1 MNRTTAY
8 PTILDSIK
16 LIIIMLIAFYFSAFM
31 VIFVEDL
38 YNISLTSNPYADI
51 FICVV
56 SEGFAIFY
64 GYKKSNFSYR
74 DIFIFRK
81 ISLLLLIPIAISIIG
96 LGIIASEL
104 NNIIQICFSTNINY
118 DSNFQSTFDTK
129 ILFIGSIIRT
139 VIMTPILEETL
150 FRGIILKGFLKNY
163 NKSTAIIVSSLLFGI
178 IHPHIGQALAAF
190 IVGIFFAWLYIKT
203 KSLLAS
209 IFAHFVD
216 NGISSMLTY
225 VFNINIKGYNLNTN
239 VVEHQPL
246 WFNLLGLTLIILGFV
261 ILTKIFNKS
270 NSKVQNS
277 VKEYY

>member
-1 MNRTTAY
+1 MNKTTAY

-74 DIFIFRK
+74 DVFIFRK
-81 ISLLLLIPIAISIIG
+81 ISPSLLIPIAISIIG
-96 LGIIASEL
+96 LGIITSEC
-104 NNIIQICFSTNINY
+104 NNIIQISSSTNINY
-118 DSNFQSTFDTK
+118 DANFQSTFDTK

-163 NKSTAIIVSSLLFGI
+163 NKSTAATVSSLLFAI
-178 IHPHIGQALAAF
+178 MHPHISQAFEAF
-190 IVGIFFAWLYIKT
+190 IVGIFFAWIYIKT
-203 KSLLAS
+203 KSLLSS
-209 IFAHFVD
+209 IFAHFVG
-216 NGISSMLTY
+216 NGIACILTY
-225 VFNINIKGYNLNTN
+225 VFNIKIMGYNLNTDI
-239 VVEHQPL
+239 VEHQPL
-246 WFNLLGLTLIILGFV
+246 WFDFLGLTLIILGFA
-261 ILTKIFNKS
+261 ILTEIFNKS
-270 NSKVQNS
+270 NSKEQNS
-277 VKEYY
+277 VKENY